1 MAKFYHPPNTHRA
14 RIMRVADGDTVL
26 VLIEGLWGTWSE
38 KYVRLAG
45 IESYEL
51 DGPDAAKVKAVKVEL
66 NSLLEGRNV
75 LVHLQGNGTDRYG
88 RLRGRITVGDSDLA
102 TLLVEKG
109 FAWYCTK
116 KESVAQHAVARVAS
130 NNGGSVTHEA
140 IPVSVPA

>member
-75 LVHLQGNGTDRYG
+75 LVHLKKMAPIGTVGCAVESPWVIRTWPRCWLRRG
-88 RLRGRITVGDSDLA
+88 LRGTARR
-102 TLLVEKG
+102 KR
-109 FAWYCTK
+109 AWRNTRWRGWRRTT
-116 KESVAQHAVARVAS
+116 EGV
-130 NNGGSVTHEA
+130 
-140 IPVSVPA
+140 